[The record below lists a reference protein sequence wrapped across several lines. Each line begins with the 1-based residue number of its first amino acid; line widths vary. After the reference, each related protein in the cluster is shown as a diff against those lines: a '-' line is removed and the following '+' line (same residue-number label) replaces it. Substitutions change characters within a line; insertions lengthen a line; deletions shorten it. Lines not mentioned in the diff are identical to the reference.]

1 MWRSGSKFANQ
12 KLCLCIDIKYNDNH
26 HPVDYIFKN
35 LEKTSQ
41 PKDQR
46 AIIVSIDL
54 LRSQQEHL
62 EQFNSNEFIELAKS
76 SGLKVEHHIFSKQN
90 FVAASHFL
98 TKGKADELKH
108 IVESEN
114 IKLVVLDCELSPSQE
129 RNLEKLLCARVLDR
143 TGLILDIFAARA
155 QSDIGKLQVELAQ
168 LSFLSTRLVRGW
180 SHLERQ
186 KGGIGL
192 RGPGETQL
200 ETDRRLIGNRI
211 KQLKKRLDK
220 QHNQKNLNRY
230 SRKKSTNKL
239 VALVGYTNAGKTSL
253 FNLLTKGGLDAEDK
267 LFATLDTTTRRSN
280 FKFQTPETVLFSDT
294 VGFISNLPTKLVE
307 SFKATLDDLASAD
320 LLIHVIDAADPN
332 RDIKIKEVDLIL
344 EELGVTSMPQIRAL
358 NKIDLMN
365 NEDIWPA
372 NNLYPEVKISS
383 VTGEGLED
391 LKNIVSESLFGN
403 LLSGWV
409 QFSPIQASVRSKLFD
424 SGCIIEEKLDSRG
437 QYQSLVS
444 ISQSMLEQ
452 FEEIEV
458 LKNLKP
464 SHL

>member
-1 MWRSGSKFANQ
+1 M
-12 KLCLCIDIKYNDNH
+12 
-26 HPVDYIFKN
+26 
-35 LEKTSQ
+35 EKTSQ

-54 LRSQQEHL
+54 LRAHQDHL

-76 SGLKVEHHIFSKQN
+76 SGLKVEHHFFSKQN

-98 TKGKADELKH
+98 SKGKADELKY

-200 ETDRRLIGNRI
+200 ETDRRLISNRI
-211 KQLKKRLDK
+211 KQLKKKLDK

-230 SRKKSTNKL
+230 SRKKGNNKL

-280 FKFQTPETVLFSDT
+280 FKFQTFETVLFSDT

-320 LLIHVIDAADPN
+320 LLIHVIDAADSN
-332 RDIKIKEVDLIL
+332 RDIKTKEVDLIL
-344 EELGVTSMPQIRAL
+344 DELGVNSMPQIRAL
-358 NKIDLMN
+358 NKIDLIA

-372 NNLYPEVKISS
+372 NNLHPEIKISS
-383 VTGEGLED
+383 ETGEGLKE
-391 LKNIVSESLFGN
+391 LKNIVSEMLFGG
-403 LLSGWV
+403 LLCGWV
-409 QFSPIQASVRSKLFD
+409 HFSPVQASVRSKLFD
-424 SGCIIEEKLDSRG
+424 SGCILEEKTDSNG
-437 QYQSLVS
+437 QHQSLVS

-452 FEEIEV
+452 FEEMEIF
-458 LKNLKP
+458 KNLKP
-464 SHL
+464 VSP

>member
-1 MWRSGSKFANQ
+1 M
-12 KLCLCIDIKYNDNH
+12 
-26 HPVDYIFKN
+26 
-35 LEKTSQ
+35 EKTSA
-41 PKDQR
+41 PADLR

-54 LRSQQEHL
+54 LRSNQDDL
-62 EQFNSNEFIELAKS
+62 EQFNSNEFIELARS

-90 FVAASHFL
+90 FVSASHFL
-98 TKGKADELKH
+98 TKGKADELKN
-108 IVESEN
+108 IVESED

-211 KQLKKRLDK
+211 KQLKKKLDK

-230 SRKKSTNKL
+230 SRKKGNNKL

-253 FNLLTKGGLDAEDK
+253 FNILTKGGLQAEDK
-267 LFATLDTTTRRSN
+267 LFATLDTTTRRSD
-280 FKFQTPETVLFSDT
+280 FKFKTLETVLFSDT

-320 LLIHVIDAADPN
+320 LLIHVIDSADLN
-332 RDIKIKEVDLIL
+332 RDHKIKEVDLIL
-344 EELGVTSMPQIRAL
+344 DELGVNSMPQIRAL
-358 NKIDLMN
+358 NKVDLIKS
-365 NEDIWPA
+365 EEIWPA
-372 NNLYPEVKISS
+372 NNQHPEIKISS
-383 VTGEGLED
+383 ETGEGLEE
-391 LKNIVSESLFGN
+391 LKSIISESLFGS
-403 LLSGWV
+403 LLYGWV

-424 SGCIIEEKLDSRG
+424 SGCILEEKMNSNG
-437 QYQSLVS
+437 QHQSLVS

-452 FEEIEV
+452 FEEIEIF
-458 LKNLKP
+458 KNLKP
-464 SHL
+464 ISP

>member
-1 MWRSGSKFANQ
+1 M
-12 KLCLCIDIKYNDNH
+12 
-26 HPVDYIFKN
+26 
-35 LEKTSQ
+35 EKTSA
-41 PKDQR
+41 PADLR

-54 LRSQQEHL
+54 LRSNQDDL
-62 EQFNSNEFIELAKS
+62 EQFNSNEFIELARS

-90 FVAASHFL
+90 FVSASHFL
-98 TKGKADELKH
+98 TKGKADELKN
-108 IVESEN
+108 IVESED

-211 KQLKKRLDK
+211 KQLKKKLDK

-230 SRKKSTNKL
+230 SRKKGNNKL

-253 FNLLTKGGLDAEDK
+253 FNILTKGGLQAEDK
-267 LFATLDTTTRRSN
+267 LFATLDTTTRRAD
-280 FKFQTPETVLFSDT
+280 FKFKTLETVLFSDT

-320 LLIHVIDAADPN
+320 LLIHVIDSADLN
-332 RDIKIKEVDLIL
+332 RDHKIKEVDLIL
-344 EELGVTSMPQIRAL
+344 DELGVNSMPQIRAL
-358 NKIDLMN
+358 NKLDLIKS
-365 NEDIWPA
+365 EEIWPA
-372 NNLYPEVKISS
+372 NNQHPEIKISS
-383 VTGEGLED
+383 ETGEGLEE
-391 LKNIVSESLFGN
+391 LKSIISESLFGS
-403 LLSGWV
+403 LLYGWV

-424 SGCIIEEKLDSRG
+424 SGCILEEKMNSNG
-437 QYQSLVS
+437 QHQSLVS

-452 FEEIEV
+452 FEEIEIF
-458 LKNLKP
+458 KNLKP
-464 SHL
+464 ISP

>member
-1 MWRSGSKFANQ
+1 M
-12 KLCLCIDIKYNDNH
+12 
-26 HPVDYIFKN
+26 
-35 LEKTSQ
+35 EKTSA
-41 PKDQR
+41 PDDHK
-46 AIIVSIDL
+46 AIIVSIDWV
-54 LRSQQEHL
+54 RSNQNDL
-62 EQFNSNEFIELAKS
+62 EQFNSTEFIELARS
-76 SGLKVEHHIFSKQN
+76 SGLTVEHHIFSKQN
-90 FVAASHFL
+90 FVSAGHFL
-98 TKGKADELKH
+98 TKGKADELKD

-211 KQLKKRLDK
+211 KQLKKKLDK

-230 SRKKSTNKL
+230 SRRKGSNKL

-253 FNLLTKGGLDAEDK
+253 FNLLTKGGLQAEDK
-267 LFATLDTTTRRSN
+267 LFATLDTTTRRAN
-280 FKFQTPETVLFSDT
+280 FKFKTLQTVLFSDT

-307 SFKATLDDLASAD
+307 SFKATLDDLSSAD
-320 LLIHVIDAADPN
+320 LLIHVIDAADLN
-332 RDIKIKEVDLIL
+332 RDYKIKEVNLIL
-344 EELGVTSMPQIRAL
+344 DELGINSIPQIRAL
-358 NKIDLMN
+358 NKIDLIES
-365 NEDIWPA
+365 EDIWPT
-372 NNLYPEVKISS
+372 NNLYPEIKISS
-383 VTGEGLED
+383 ETGEGLEE
-391 LKNIVSESLFGN
+391 LKNVISESLFGS
-403 LLSGWV
+403 LLCGWV
-409 QFSPIQASVRSKLFD
+409 QFSPIQASVRSRLFD
-424 SGCIIEEKLDSRG
+424 SGCILEEKMDSNG
-437 QYQSLVS
+437 QHQSLVS

-452 FEEIEV
+452 FEEIEIF
-458 LKNLKP
+458 KNLKP
-464 SHL
+464 ITP

>member
-1 MWRSGSKFANQ
+1 M
-12 KLCLCIDIKYNDNH
+12 
-26 HPVDYIFKN
+26 
-35 LEKTSQ
+35 EKTSA
-41 PKDQR
+41 PADLR

-54 LRSQQEHL
+54 LRTSQDNL
-62 EQFNSNEFIELAKS
+62 EQFNSSEFIELARS

-90 FVAASHFL
+90 FVSASHFL
-98 TKGKADELKH
+98 TKGKADELKD

-200 ETDRRLIGNRI
+200 ETDRRLIGNKI
-211 KQLKKRLDK
+211 KQLKKKLDK

-230 SRKKSTNKL
+230 SRRKGSNKL

-253 FNLLTKGGLDAEDK
+253 FNMLTKGGLQAEDK
-267 LFATLDTTTRRSN
+267 LFATLDTTTRRAD
-280 FKFQTPETVLFSDT
+280 FKFKTLETVLFSDT
-294 VGFISNLPTKLVE
+294 IGFISNLPTKLVE

-320 LLIHVIDAADPN
+320 LLIHVIDAADLN
-332 RDIKIKEVDLIL
+332 RDHKIKEVDLIL
-344 EELGVTSMPQIRAL
+344 DELGVSSMPQIRAL
-358 NKIDLMN
+358 NKIDLIKS
-365 NEDIWPA
+365 EEIWPA
-372 NNLYPEVKISS
+372 NNQHAEIKMSS
-383 VTGEGLED
+383 ETGEGLEE
-391 LKNIVSESLFGN
+391 LKNVISESLFGG
-403 LLSGWV
+403 LLCGWV

-424 SGCIIEEKLDSRG
+424 SGCILEEKMDSNG
-437 QYQSLVS
+437 QHQSLVS

-452 FEEIEV
+452 FEEIEIF
-458 LKNLKP
+458 KNLKP
-464 SHL
+464 LSQ

>member
-1 MWRSGSKFANQ
+1 M
-12 KLCLCIDIKYNDNH
+12 
-26 HPVDYIFKN
+26 
-35 LEKTSQ
+35 EKTSA
-41 PKDQR
+41 PADLR

-54 LRSQQEHL
+54 LRTNQDNL
-62 EQFNSNEFIELAKS
+62 EQFNSSEFIELARS

-90 FVAASHFL
+90 FVSASHFL
-98 TKGKADELKH
+98 TKGKADELKD
-108 IVESEN
+108 IVESED

-211 KQLKKRLDK
+211 KQLKKKLDK

-230 SRKKSTNKL
+230 SRRKGSNKL

-253 FNLLTKGGLDAEDK
+253 FNMLTKGGLQAEDK
-267 LFATLDTTTRRSN
+267 LFATLDTTTRRAD
-280 FKFQTPETVLFSDT
+280 FKFKTLETVLFSDT

-320 LLIHVIDAADPN
+320 LLIHVIDAADLN
-332 RDIKIKEVDLIL
+332 RDHKIKEVDLIL
-344 EELGVTSMPQIRAL
+344 DELGVSSMPQIRAL
-358 NKIDLMN
+358 NKIDLIKT
-365 NEDIWPA
+365 EEIWPA
-372 NNLYPEVKISS
+372 NNQHAEIKMSS
-383 VTGEGLED
+383 ETGEGLEE
-391 LKNIVSESLFGN
+391 LKNVISESLFGG
-403 LLSGWV
+403 LLCGWV

-424 SGCIIEEKLDSRG
+424 SGCILEEKMDSNG
-437 QYQSLVS
+437 QHQSLVS

-452 FEEIEV
+452 FEEIEIF
-458 LKNLKP
+458 KNLKP
-464 SHL
+464 LSP

>member
-1 MWRSGSKFANQ
+1 M
-12 KLCLCIDIKYNDNH
+12 
-26 HPVDYIFKN
+26 
-35 LEKTSQ
+35 EKTSA
-41 PKDQR
+41 PADLR

-54 LRSQQEHL
+54 LRSNQDDL
-62 EQFNSNEFIELAKS
+62 EQFNSSEFIELARS
-76 SGLKVEHHIFSKQN
+76 SGLKVEYHIFSKQN
-90 FVAASHFL
+90 FVSASHFL
-98 TKGKADELKH
+98 TKGKADELKD

-211 KQLKKRLDK
+211 KQLKKKLDK

-230 SRKKSTNKL
+230 SRRKSSNKL

-253 FNLLTKGGLDAEDK
+253 FNLLTKGGLQAEDK
-267 LFATLDTTTRRSN
+267 LFATLDTTTRRAN
-280 FKFQTPETVLFSDT
+280 FKFKTLQTVLFSDT

-307 SFKATLDDLASAD
+307 SFKATLDDLSSAD
-320 LLIHVIDAADPN
+320 LLIHVIDAADLN
-332 RDIKIKEVDLIL
+332 RDYKIKEVNLIL
-344 EELGVTSMPQIRAL
+344 DELGINSIPQIRAL
-358 NKIDLMN
+358 NKIDLIES
-365 NEDIWPA
+365 EDIWPT
-372 NNLYPEVKISS
+372 NNLYPEIKISS
-383 VTGEGLED
+383 ETGEGLEE
-391 LKNIVSESLFGN
+391 LRNVISESLFGS
-403 LLSGWV
+403 LLCGWV
-409 QFSPIQASVRSKLFD
+409 QFSPIQASVRSRLFD
-424 SGCIIEEKLDSRG
+424 SGCILEEKMDSNG
-437 QYQSLVS
+437 QHQSLVS

-452 FEEIEV
+452 FEEIEIF
-458 LKNLKP
+458 KNLKRISP
-464 SHL
+464 

>member
-1 MWRSGSKFANQ
+1 M
-12 KLCLCIDIKYNDNH
+12 
-26 HPVDYIFKN
+26 
-35 LEKTSQ
+35 EKTAA
-41 PKDQR
+41 PADLR

-54 LRSQQEHL
+54 LRTSQDNL
-62 EQFNSNEFIELAKS
+62 EQFNSSEFIELARS

-90 FVAASHFL
+90 FVSASHFL
-98 TKGKADELKH
+98 TKGKADELKD

-211 KQLKKRLDK
+211 KQLKKKLDK

-230 SRKKSTNKL
+230 SRRKGSNKL

-253 FNLLTKGGLDAEDK
+253 FNMLTKGGLQAEDK
-267 LFATLDTTTRRSN
+267 LFATLDTTTRRAD
-280 FKFQTPETVLFSDT
+280 FKFKTLETVLFSDT

-320 LLIHVIDAADPN
+320 LLIHVIDAADLN
-332 RDIKIKEVDLIL
+332 RDHKIKEVDLIL
-344 EELGVTSMPQIRAL
+344 DELGVSSMPQIRAL
-358 NKIDLMN
+358 NKIDLIKS
-365 NEDIWPA
+365 EEIWPA
-372 NNLYPEVKISS
+372 NNQHAEIKMSS
-383 VTGEGLED
+383 ETGEGLEE
-391 LKNIVSESLFGN
+391 LKNVISESLFGG
-403 LLSGWV
+403 LLCGWV

-424 SGCIIEEKLDSRG
+424 SGCILEEKMDSNG
-437 QYQSLVS
+437 QHQSLVS

-452 FEEIEV
+452 FEEIEIF
-458 LKNLKP
+458 KNLKP
-464 SHL
+464 LSP